1 MKKGISL
8 TVLGIIIVILTMIT
22 TVIVIDAKKY
32 TDELKKTKFVTDY
45 MLVERAVKKYYDDKG
60 EDPIKK
66 ENTSNKT
73 LTLIA
78 DIDAEETQF
87 GQNLNKAKSGLNLSI
102 IDVSLLGYDELTTG
116 TGKSEFDYY
125 GIDSDGNL
133 YYMNGFEFDEKI
145 YYMVTDNLK

>member
-32 TDELKKTKFVTDY
+32 TDEVKKTKFITDY
-45 MLVERAVKKYYDDKG
+45 MLVERAVKKYYDDNRKY
-60 EDPIKK
+60 PIKK
-66 ENTSNKT
+66 ENASDKT

>member
-22 TVIVIDAKKY
+22 SVIVIDAKKY
-32 TDELKKTKFVTDY
+32 TDEVKKTKFVTDY
-45 MLVERAVKKYYDDKG
+45 MLVERAVKKYYDDNG
-60 EDPIKK
+60 EYPIKK
-66 ENTSNKT
+66 ENTSGKT

-133 YYMNGFEFDEKI
+133 YYVNGFEFDEKI
-145 YYMVTDNLK
+145 YYMATDNLK

>member
-8 TVLGIIIVILTMIT
+8 TVLGIIIMILTMIT
-22 TVIVIDAKKY
+22 SVIVIDAKKY
-32 TDELKKTKFVTDY
+32 TDEVKKTKFITDY
-45 MLVERAVKKYYDDKG
+45 MLVERAVKKYYDDNGKY
-60 EDPIKK
+60 PIKK
-66 ENTSNKT
+66 ENASDKT